1 MEVYIQASLQS
12 YGGMCLFTDAELS
25 VHLLDGTQSRRL
37 AEQYFELG
45 LGKQVVLAFL

>member
-1 MEVYIQASLQS
+1 MEVNIQACLQS

-37 AEQYFELG
+37 AEQCFELG
-45 LGKQVVLAFL
+45 LRKQVVLAFL